1 MGDSAQLGRKH
12 VGRRGAR
19 KVCLVTSFA
28 MELGF
33 VHCIYRLL
41 FPAKL
46 VTALAKPSGHEHH
59 QDNNVMRIGNAGKI
73 VRLSGFPGSPSM

>member
-1 MGDSAQLGRKH
+1 
-12 VGRRGAR
+12 
-19 KVCLVTSFA
+19 

-73 VRLSGFPGSPSM
+73 VRLSGFPGSPSSLAVTVRRPFQTLFKIKVESVL